1 MKFIPHEYQKYA
13 INFIEQNENALLF
26 LDLGLGKTAI
36 SLMAVEDL
44 KYDTFDV
51 NKVLVVA
58 PLRVARDTWPAEVK
72 KWDELSN
79 LRVSLMIGGCKERG
93 RALKADADVYIINR
107 ENLRWLVEYLERHKT
122 PWPFDMVIIDEL
134 SSFKNHKSQ
143 RWKAMRK
150 VRPFIKRMIGLTG
163 TPASNGLMDL
173 WAEVAVIDGGKR
185 LGRFIG
191 QYREQYFKPD
201 SLNPYTGVVY
211 SYSLRPGAEEQIYK
225 KISDITISMKAKDYL
240 KMPPAIYVKH
250 EVEMSDDE
258 RAIYDGLKKDLVTKV
273 QGKDITASNA
283 AVLSGKL
290 LQMASGALYNDE
302 GQEVVFH
309 EKKLDMLCDL
319 VEQANGQPVLI
330 AYWYKHDHKRI
341 MNRLREDGYDPRDIK
356 ATRDIND
363 WNQGKIKVGLISPAS
378 AGHGLNIQDGGH
390 ILIWFSMVWS
400 LELYQQTNGRLDR
413 QGQKHVVTVHH
424 IVCKNTVDEDVLE
437 ALEHKD
443 TTQQKLIA
451 AVKARLNGRKVS

>member
-1 MKFIPHEYQKYA
+1 MKFIPHDYQKYA
-13 INFIEQNENALLF
+13 IKFIEQHENALLF
-26 LDLGLGKTAI
+26 LDMGLGKTAC
-36 SLMAVEDL
+36 SLMAIEDL
-44 KYDTFDV
+44 KYDTFDID
-51 NKVLVVA
+51 KVLVVA

-79 LRVSLMIGGCKERG
+79 LRVSVMIGGCKERG
-93 RALKADADVYIINR
+93 RALKADADIYIINR
-107 ENLRWLVEYLERHKT
+107 ENLRWLVEYLERHKI
-122 PWPFDMVIIDEL
+122 PWPFDTVIIDEL

-143 RWKAMRK
+143 RWKALRK

-173 WAEVAVIDGGKR
+173 WAEVGVIDGGKR

-191 QYREQYFKPD
+191 HYRDQYFKPD

-211 SYSLRPGAEEQIYK
+211 NYSLRPGAEEQIYK

-250 EVEMSDDE
+250 EVEMNDDE
-258 RAIYDGLKKDLVTKV
+258 RVIYDGLKKDLVTKV

-330 AYWYKHDHKRI
+330 AYWYKHDRKRI
-341 MNRLREDGYDPRDIK
+341 MNRLREEGYDPRDIK

-424 IVCKNTVDEDVLE
+424 IVCKNTVDEDVLL
-437 ALEHKD
+437 ALENKD